1 MLLEFNEFGIETGKK
16 MKSKI
21 AKILAPV
28 FGLLILCLALY
39 FLYHE
44 LKIYHPRDIIKQV
57 EALPLSRLLLSL
69 LFVCGSYLAAT
80 GYDTLSGFFIG
91 HHLSYPRTALASY
104 IGTSFSNNM
113 GFGPLTGGS
122 VRYRLYS
129 AWGLTAVE
137 VGKVVFFNSLSLW
150 LGFLTLGGIFFTA
163 EPMALPQAI
172 HARIVSARPIG
183 LVFLVIVTTYFILTL
198 LRHKPFKLRTLELS
212 APKPLYFFLQV
223 GISVIDWGCAGA
235 ALYILLPASTQLSF
249 PGFFGIYLL
258 SLISGIISQVPGGL
272 GVFETVMVLLLS
284 SRIPAPAIL
293 GSLLAYRGLF
303 YLLPLLVGVILLT
316 TQEVLRKRQLVAK
329 ARGFIERWTA
339 VMVPPLLAL
348 STFVSGAV
356 LLFSGATPALTERL
370 KWLLHVF
377 PLPVIEISHLMGSMV
392 GVGLLLLARGIQ
404 KRIDAAYHL
413 SVFLLGLGIVVSLL
427 KGFDYEEATILAIM
441 LVALIPSRRYFY
453 RKSSLFSSSFSPGWV
468 LATGSVLVVT
478 VWLTLFVHKHVT
490 YASQLWW
497 QFTFA
502 GNAPRSLR
510 ALVGVSVVVFAVA
523 LAAVMRPRRE
533 KSVASQEADWDHI
546 HAVVQQYPQTYA
558 NLALLGDK
566 RFLFSENGEAFIMYN
581 TSGRSWIAMGDP
593 VGTPKQAAKLAWEFR
608 ELSDRHNGWTVFYE
622 IGTENLPLYLD
633 MGLTLLKIGEEAR
646 VPLNGFSLGGGSRK
660 GLRYTVNR
668 LEKEGYLSEVVPREK
683 VPEFL
688 PEFKAISDAWLTE
701 KNTREKGFSLG
712 CFREEYL
719 KNFSAGIVRFQGEVV
734 AFTNLWSSGGK
745 EELSIDLMRYCPA
758 TSGSVMEYLLVK
770 IMLWGAMAGYR
781 WFNLG
786 MAPLGGLESRH
797 LSPMWQRTASL
808 VYRYGDHFYN
818 FKGLRQY
825 KEKFDPEWKPRYI
838 AFPGGL
844 TLPGILTNVA
854 SLISGGMRGIVTK

>member
-1 MLLEFNEFGIETGKK
+1 MDKK
-16 MKSKI
+16 VKSKI
-21 AKILAPV
+21 AKILAPM
-28 FGLLILCLALY
+28 FGLLVLSLALY

-57 EALPLSRLLLSL
+57 EALPVVRLLLSL

-80 GYDTLSGFFIG
+80 GYDTLSGFYIG
-91 HHLSYPRTALASY
+91 HRLSYPRTALASF

-122 VRYRLYS
+122 VRYHLYS

-137 VGKVVFFNSLSLW
+137 VGEVVFFNSLSLW

-163 EPMALPQAI
+163 EPMALPRAL
-172 HARIVSARPIG
+172 HARIISARPIG
-183 LVFLVIVTTYFILTL
+183 LVFLVIVSAYFVLTI
-198 LRHKPFKLRTLELS
+198 LRHKPFKIRTLELS
-212 APKPLYFFLQV
+212 APKPLYFFFQV

-235 ALYILLPASTQLSF
+235 ALYILLPASAHLSF
-249 PGFFGIYLL
+249 SGFFGIYLL

-303 YLLPLLVGVILLT
+303 YLLPLLIAVTLLT
-316 TQEVLRKRQLVAK
+316 IQEALRKRRLVAK
-329 ARGFIERWTA
+329 AKGFIGRWAA
-339 VMVPPLLAL
+339 VMVPPVLAL

-356 LLFSGATPALTERL
+356 LLFSGATPAVAERL
-370 KWLLHVF
+370 KWLLKIF
-377 PLPVIEISHLMGSMV
+377 PLPMIEISHLMGSMI

-413 SVFLLGLGIVVSLL
+413 SVILLGAGVAISLL
-427 KGFDYEEATILAIM
+427 KGFDYEEAIILAVM

-453 RKSSLFSSSFSPGWV
+453 RKSSLFSSRFSPRWV
-468 LATGSVLVVT
+468 LAMGSVLVVA
-478 VWLTLFVHKHVT
+478 VWLTLFAHKHVA

-497 QFTFA
+497 QFTFE

-510 ALVGVSVVVFAVA
+510 ALVGASVVVIAVV
-523 LAAVMRPRRE
+523 LVSILRPRRQ
-533 KSVASQEADWDHI
+533 KSVVLQEPDWDRV
-546 HAVVQQYPQTYA
+546 HAVVEQSPQTYA

-566 RFLFSENGEAFIMYN
+566 RFLFSRKQSAFIMYN

-593 VGTPKQAAKLAWEFR
+593 VGAPEQAIELAWAFR

-622 IGTENLPLYLD
+622 IGTENLPLYID
-633 MGLTLLKIGEEAR
+633 MGLTLLKLGEEAR
-646 VPLNGFSLGGGSRK
+646 VPLNSFSLEGGSHKR
-660 GLRYTVNR
+660 LRHTVNR
-668 LEKEGYLSEVVPREK
+668 LEKEGYLFEVVSREK
-683 VPEFL
+683 IPELL
-688 PEFKAISDAWLTE
+688 PEFKVISDAWLAG

-712 CFREEYL
+712 RFREEYL
-719 KNFSAGIVRFQGEVV
+719 KNFSAGIVRLHGKVV
-734 AFTNLWSSGGK
+734 AFANLWSSGAG
-745 EELSIDLMRYCPA
+745 EELSIDLMRHYPV
-758 TSGSVMEYLLVK
+758 TSGGIMEYLLVK
-770 IMLWGAMAGYR
+770 LMLWGKMAGYR

-786 MAPLGGLESRH
+786 MVPLGGLESHR
-797 LSPMWQRTASL
+797 LAPMWQRTASL
-808 VYRYGDHFYN
+808 LYRYGDHFYN

-825 KEKFDPEWKPRYI
+825 KEKFDPEWKPRYL

-844 TLPGILTNVA
+844 TLPGILTNVS
-854 SLISGGMRGIVTK
+854 SLISGGIRGIVTK

>member
-1 MLLEFNEFGIETGKK
+1 

-28 FGLLILCLALY
+28 FGLVILCFALY
-39 FLYHE
+39 LLYHE
-44 LKIYHPRDIIKQV
+44 LQVYHPRDIIKQV
-57 EALPLSRLLLSL
+57 EALPVFRLLLSL

-80 GYDTLSGFFIG
+80 GYDTLSGFFIA
-91 HHLSYPRTALASY
+91 HHLSYPRTALASF

-137 VGKVVFFNSLSLW
+137 IGKVVFFNTLSLW
-150 LGFLTLGGIFFTA
+150 LGFLTLGGIFFTT
-163 EPMALPQAI
+163 EPMALPQAL
-172 HARIVSARPIG
+172 HTRILSARPIG
-183 LVFLVIVTTYFILTL
+183 VVFLIIVTTYFILTM
-198 LRHKPFKLRTLELS
+198 LRHKPFKVRSLELS
-212 APKPLYFFLQV
+212 APKPLFFFLQV

-249 PGFFGIYLL
+249 SGFFGIYLL
-258 SLISGIISQVPGGL
+258 ALIAGIISQVPGGL

-284 SRIPAPAIL
+284 SRIPAPVIL

-303 YLLPLLVGVILLT
+303 YLLPLLIAMVLLT
-316 TQEVLRKRQLVAK
+316 TQEALRKRRIIAK
-329 ARGFIERWTA
+329 ATGFIGRWAA
-339 VMVPPLLAL
+339 VMVPPLLAF

-370 KWLLHVF
+370 KGLLHIF

-413 SVFLLGLGIVVSLL
+413 SVFLLGAGVVVSLL
-427 KGFDYEEATILAIM
+427 KGFDYEEAIILAVM
-441 LVALIPSRRYFY
+441 LVALLPSRRYFY

-468 LATGSVLVVT
+468 LAIGSVLVVT
-478 VWLTLFVHKHVT
+478 VWLTLFAHKHVA

-497 QFTFA
+497 QFTFE
-502 GNAPRSLR
+502 GNAPRSMR
-510 ALVGVSVVVFAVA
+510 ALVGASVVVFAVA
-523 LAAVMRPRRE
+523 LAAVMRPRRQKPVVLRE
-533 KSVASQEADWDHI
+533 PDWDRVY
-546 HAVVQQYPQTYA
+546 AVVEQSPETYA

-566 RFLFSENGEAFIMYN
+566 RFLFSRNGSAFIMYN

-593 VGTPKQAAKLAWEFR
+593 VGTPDQGMELAWEFR

-622 IGTENLPLYLD
+622 IGTGNLPLYLD
-633 MGLTLLKIGEEAR
+633 MGLTLLKLGEEAR
-646 VPLNGFSLGGGSRK
+646 VPLHGFSLEGGSRK
-660 GLRYTVNR
+660 GLRHTVNR
-668 LEKEGYLSEVVPREK
+668 LEKEGYLCEVVPREM
-683 VPEFL
+683 VPEL
-688 PEFKAISDAWLTE
+688 LSEFKAISDAWLAE

-712 CFREEYL
+712 LFREKYL
-719 KNFSAGIVRFQGEVV
+719 KNFSAGIVRFQGKVV

-745 EELSIDLMRYCPA
+745 EELSIDLMRHYPI
-758 TSGSVMEYLLVK
+758 TSGGVMEYLLIK
-770 IMLWGAMAGYR
+770 LMLWGRMEGYR

-786 MAPLGGLESRH
+786 MAPLGGLESRR
-797 LSPMWQRTASL
+797 LAPMWQRTASL

-825 KEKFDPEWKPRYI
+825 KEKFDPEWKPRYL

-844 TLPGILTNVA
+844 ALPGILANVA
-854 SLISGGMRGIVTK
+854 SLISGGIRGIVTK